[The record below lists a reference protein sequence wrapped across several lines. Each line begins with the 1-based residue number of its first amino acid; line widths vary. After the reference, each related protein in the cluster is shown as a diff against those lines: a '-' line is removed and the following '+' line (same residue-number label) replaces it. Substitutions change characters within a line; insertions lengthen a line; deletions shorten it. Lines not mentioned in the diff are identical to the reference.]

1 MRTHRF
7 TPAIGVLC
15 LLVSQVAVAGSPLK
29 GIDVKL
35 GKNPGGGCANRTTD
49 ASGNAN
55 FGVWPA
61 GNYTLEFA
69 PPASPASASRQSGLL
84 MPAVMKFHIKIA
96 TGNGAPI
103 ERDINT
109 ATQARQAPIAFALD
123 GKSPLVVVV
132 TQP

>member
-1 MRTHRF
+1 
-7 TPAIGVLC
+7 
-15 LLVSQVAVAGSPLK
+15 
-29 GIDVKL
+29 
-35 GKNPGGGCANRTTD
+35 
-49 ASGNAN
+49 
-55 FGVWPA
+55 
-61 GNYTLEFA
+61 
-69 PPASPASASRQSGLL
+69 